1 MSIIKLQDLY
11 FKPYINK
18 EEIAKIVKNLATQVK
33 ADLPKGEVPIFVGIL
48 NGCFLFAAD
57 FIREFNGDCEVSFVK
72 LASYSGTTS
81 TENVKQLVG
90 INEDLTG

>member
-18 EEIAKIVKNLATQVK
+18 AEIAAIVKSLAIQVQQ
-33 ADLPKGEVPIFVGIL
+33 DLPKGEVPIFVGIL

-57 FIREFNGDCEVSFVK
+57 FIREFNENCEVSFIK
-72 LASYSGTTS
+72 LA
-81 TENVKQLVG
+81 
-90 INEDLTG
+90 